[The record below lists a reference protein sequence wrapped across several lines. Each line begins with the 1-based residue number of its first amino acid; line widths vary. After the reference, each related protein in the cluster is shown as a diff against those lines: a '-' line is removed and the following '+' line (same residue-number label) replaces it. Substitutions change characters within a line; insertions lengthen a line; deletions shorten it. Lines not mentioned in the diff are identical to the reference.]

1 VITAE
6 QRAARLLGVGGSDAA
21 AILGVSPWKTALD
34 VYGEKV
40 GAKQEELDAGQVLRM
55 DLGNDMEAAILRR
68 WAHLEGKAI
77 VESPPSVAHPKHPWM
92 LGNVDALVVG
102 ERAGVEAK
110 LITSFDQA
118 ARLGEEGTD
127 EGLAEHVVQSH
138 HYLEVCD
145 LERWYLVYY
154 DSRKGLRTYVVQRDR
169 DLGAAMVEAEGEFW
183 QRVVRRDPPSAEASE
198 RGRAALARIYPREEH
213 GLIAGDAAQVELAL
227 AYAAAARAEKSAT
240 QAKEAAAA
248 LLCEAIGP
256 FSGFEWAGGKATWKA
271 NKRGTP
277 AWKALAK
284 HLGATPEQIEQ
295 FTPPGSRVLRV
306 KTQDGETE

>member
-6 QRAARLLGVGGSDAA
+6 QRKARLLGVGGSDAA

-34 VYGEKV
+34 VYGEKI
-40 GAKQEELDAGQVLRM
+40 GAEQEEFDAGQVLRM
-55 DLGNDMEAAILRR
+55 DLGNELEAAILRR
-68 WAHLEGKAI
+68 WAHIEGREVI
-77 VESPPSVAHPKHPWM
+77 ESPPTMAHARHPWM
-92 LGNVDALVVG
+92 LANVDGLVGKAEIVEVKLVLSPG
-102 ERAGVEAK
+102 RAA
-110 LITSFDQA
+110 Q
-118 ARLGEEGTD
+118 LGEEGTD
-127 EGLAEHVVQSH
+127 QGLAEHVVQVH
-138 HYLEVCD
+138 HYLEVSD
-145 LERWYLVYY
+145 REIGHLVYF
-154 DSRKGLRTYVVQRDR
+154 DPQRGLRTYVVQRDR

-183 QRVVRRDPPSAEASE
+183 QRVVRRDPPSVEASE

-213 GLIAGDAAQVELAL
+213 GLMAGDAAQVDLAL
-227 AYAAAARAEKSAT
+227 AYAAAARAEKAAT

-256 FSGFEWAGGKATWKA
+256 FSGFEWAGGRATWKA